1 MNCAACSQRDEEGQ
15 LEERCK
21 DNRKRWAC
29 DAAILEGEKPLKT
42 AKEMETALPLMRC
55 PWAEA
60 VPRMSQALPY
70 FKIAFEHGVLPS
82 AGAMLDQTADFQ
94 RGLLLYSRLMGRVEA
109 EAIAEQNSK
118 NRIKA

>member
-21 DNRKRWAC
+21 ENRKRWAC
-29 DAAILEGEKPLKT
+29 DAAIMDGERPLKT
-42 AKEMETALPLMRC
+42 AEEMETALPLTRC

-60 VPRMSQALPY
+60 VPRMRNALPY
-70 FKIAFEHGVLPS
+70 LKLAHDQGFLP
-82 AGAMLDQTADFQ
+82 AEGGMLDQTADFQ

-109 EAIAEQNSK
+109 EAMAEQQSRNS
-118 NRIKA
+118 IKA